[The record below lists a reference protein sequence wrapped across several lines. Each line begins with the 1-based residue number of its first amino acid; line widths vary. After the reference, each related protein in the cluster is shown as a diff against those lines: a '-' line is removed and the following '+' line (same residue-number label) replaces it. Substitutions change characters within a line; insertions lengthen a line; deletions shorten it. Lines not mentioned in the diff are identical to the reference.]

1 MTIPWK
7 LHLIAF
13 WVAMAAVG
21 IAALALGWN
30 ATSGLTD
37 EESSYLLYEPAFL
50 ILMVVLG
57 VMLVLGSQQMGKIE
71 RRMGEIEDEIVIW
84 AVENGWKNP
93 VMNDELKDWMAD
105 AMDMRELLNE
115 HDLLSE
121 SKCNAWKKLLGPAL
135 QLIFLLTIT
144 SAAVPSA
151 YWFLRVNP
159 NMNVMTAIVVLGGSI
174 VAILYALSA
183 LALIYPK
190 VKPQSRDSS
199 QRAA

>member
-1 MTIPWK
+1 MTISWK

-30 ATSGLTD
+30 TTSGLTD

-50 ILMVVLG
+50 ILMIVLG
-57 VMLVLGSQQMGKIE
+57 LTLVVGSHQIGNIE
-71 RRMGEIEDEIVIW
+71 KRIGQIEDEVVIW
-84 AVENGWKNP
+84 AVKNGWKNP
-93 VMNDELKDWMAD
+93 VMDDELKEWMAD
-105 AMDMRELLNE
+105 AVDKSGLLNE
-115 HDLLSE
+115 HALLSE
-121 SKCNAWKKLLGPAL
+121 SKSNAWKKLLGPVL
-135 QLIFLLTIT
+135 QLLFLLTIT

-159 NMNVMTAIVVLGGSI
+159 NINVMTAIVVLGGSV
-174 VAILYALSA
+174 VAILYAFSA

-199 QRAA
+199 QRPA

>member
-1 MTIPWK
+1 MTISWK

-21 IAALALGWN
+21 VAALALGWN

-50 ILMVVLG
+50 ILMIVLG
-57 VMLVLGSQQMGKIE
+57 LTLVVGSHQIGKIE
-71 RRMGEIEDEIVIW
+71 KRIGQIEDEVVMW
-84 AVENGWKNP
+84 AVKNGWKNP
-93 VMNDELKDWMAD
+93 VMDDELKEWMAD
-105 AMDMRELLNE
+105 AVDMSELLNE

-121 SKCNAWKKLLGPAL
+121 SKSNAWKKLLGPVL
-135 QLIFLLTIT
+135 QLLFLLTIT

-159 NMNVMTAIVVLGGSI
+159 NINVMTAIVVLGGSV
-174 VAILYALSA
+174 VAILYAFSA
-183 LALIYPK
+183 FALIYPK

-199 QRAA
+199 QRPT